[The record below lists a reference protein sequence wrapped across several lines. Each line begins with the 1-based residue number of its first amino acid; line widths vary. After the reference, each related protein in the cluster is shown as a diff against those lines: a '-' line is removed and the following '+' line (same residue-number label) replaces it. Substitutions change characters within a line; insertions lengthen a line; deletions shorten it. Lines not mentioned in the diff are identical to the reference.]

1 MSHLVSNI
9 KKYLFDKGKT
19 YSEIEDIFNYDEVV
33 VQDIGDGAYL
43 AEWKIE
49 DVDKPLDADLMDNDN
64 FEEILKVR
72 NMRGAEYPSVVDQL
86 DMIYHDID
94 VWREKIKS
102 IKEKYP
108 LPLS

>member
-19 YSEIEDIFNYDEVV
+19 YSEIEDIFNYDDVV
-33 VQDIGDGAYL
+33 VQDAGDGAYL

-64 FEEILKVR
+64 FEEILNSRSEIEKR
-72 NMRGAEYPSVVDQL
+72 ITETLEEYYKKLKLNKDL
-86 DMIYHDID
+86 N
-94 VWREKIKS
+94 
-102 IKEKYP
+102 
-108 LPLS
+108 